1 MVTAPYSL
9 DATFKSVNK
18 INRFRHYKLCT
29 VIPCPNPST
38 LHGKPIAV
46 LVRHHR
52 MVELGGY
59 RIILSGV
66 QESHGRRAEEP
77 LVEIAGVKI
86 GPNIAHI
93 NRDLPN
99 GVRGIYKHLIDTLF
113 SADGNELLHRDDNAR
128 HGGDVVD
135 DREADLAPPGLGHIE
150 RGAELGD
157 DGVRGRDGERQRH
170 LDDGGP
176 GAGDVGVDGLLDG
189 AVRVVE
195 HEHGVPAG
203 EPPLGEAPRGVLQH
217 DGGGGGGVVDEGDL
231 GDVPGVDEARDG
243 SPRAAEP
250 RLEGVEV
257 EVVGLGDE
265 EALPPR
271 LRVEEGGRA
280 APEAAVV
287 DARHPGLVV
296 LELRRI
302 CAAEITDLSRFAGS
316 GAAPARC
323 RSVPV
328 PVPVL
333 GRPAA
338 AAAAASSSG
347 RIDAI
352 ARRAAA
358 LGLVGWFGWIG
369 LERWWRWRF
378 GERREVNLRIGN
390 GGFSRRESCR
400 VRVRTAPAEARTGPV
415 SVGPVALTSAARGR
429 ACCFNVWFR
438 RCCLRGRGWARL
450 GSDWGWRKRWA
461 LIAWEVEESKQRL
474 TCAT

>member
-18 INRFRHYKLCT
+18 INRLRHYKLCS
-29 VIPCPNPST
+29 VIPCPNPSN

-287 DARHPGLVV
+287 DARPPGLVV
-296 LELRRI
+296 LALRPALRRR
-302 CAAEITDLSRFAGS
+302 AHRPRPLR
-316 GAAPARC
+316 PPRAR
-323 RSVPV
+323 RRPVAVPVPV

-333 GRPAA
+333 GRP
-338 AAAAASSSG
+338 
-347 RIDAI
+347 
-352 ARRAAA
+352 RR
-358 LGLVGWFGWIG
+358 
-369 LERWWRWRF
+369 
-378 GERREVNLRIGN
+378 RR
-390 GGFSRRESCR
+390 RRRVVIRRDRRHRSPRRR
-400 VRVRTAPAEARTGPV
+400 VRVGWLVWLDWIGEVVEVEIWGEERSEFADWEWGLLASRVVSSSSSNRAGRGEDRTG
-415 SVGPVALTSAARGR
+415 LGR
-429 ACCFNVWFR
+429 AGRSHLR
-438 RCCLRGRGWARL
+438 RARARL
-450 GSDWGWRKRWA
+450 
-461 LIAWEVEESKQRL
+461 LF
-474 TCAT
+474 